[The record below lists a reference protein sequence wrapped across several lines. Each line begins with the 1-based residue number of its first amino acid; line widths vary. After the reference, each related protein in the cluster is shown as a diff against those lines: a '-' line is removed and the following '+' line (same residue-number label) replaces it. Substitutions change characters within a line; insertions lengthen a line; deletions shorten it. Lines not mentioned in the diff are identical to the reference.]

1 MKSCDRKARGAAG
14 IRPAAQVAFSVRVG
28 IVGCC
33 DQRRSGQTIFG
44 VCYTSLYGSK
54 RVILHPTCE
63 VGGVDKLRF

>member
-14 IRPAAQVAFSVRVG
+14 IRPATQVASVRVG

-44 VCYTSLYGSK
+44 VCGSK
-54 RVILHPTCE
+54 GVILHPTCE
-63 VGGVDKLRF
+63 VGGGWWS